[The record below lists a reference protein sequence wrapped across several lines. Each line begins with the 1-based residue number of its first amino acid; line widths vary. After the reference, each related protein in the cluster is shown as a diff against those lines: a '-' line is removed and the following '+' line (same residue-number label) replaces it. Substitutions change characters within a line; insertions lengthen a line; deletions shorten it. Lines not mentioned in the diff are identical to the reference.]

1 MPSSDTLLSNVIEW
15 DVRNWGTA
23 LTYWERHARTRLAG
37 CRALEIGGRN
47 GGLSL
52 WLALQGAEV
61 VCSDLRGPDAS
72 AVQLHRDYGVADRIY
87 YVKLDATNI
96 PYRECF
102 DLIAF
107 KSVLGGIGARGR
119 PDRQV
124 AAVGQ
129 MHQALK
135 QNGELLFAENLAAS
149 PVHAYL
155 RRRTRK
161 WGRTWRYVTVEEML
175 GFLAPFAE
183 VEYRTVGF
191 AGAFGRTER
200 QRRLL
205 GSLDRAFMDSLVP
218 PAWRYIILG
227 VARK

>member
-1 MPSSDTLLSNVIEW
+1 MPPSDTLLANIIEW

-23 LTYWERHARTRLAG
+23 LAYWERHSRIRLAE

-61 VCSDLRGPDAS
+61 VCADLRGPHPS
-72 AVQLHRDYGVADRIY
+72 ALQLHSAYGVADRIQ
-87 YVKLDATNI
+87 YVKLDATAM

-102 DLIAF
+102 DVIAF
-107 KSVLGGIGARGR
+107 KSVLGGIGSRGH
-119 PDRQV
+119 PERQA
-124 AAVGQ
+124 AAVKE
-129 MHQALK
+129 MHRALR
-135 QNGELLFAENLAAS
+135 QNGELFFAENLAAS
-149 PVHAYL
+149 PVHAYF
-155 RRRTRK
+155 RRRSRK
-161 WGRTWRYVTVEEML
+161 WGQTWRYVTPEEML
-175 GFLAPFAE
+175 SFLSPFSE
-183 VEYRTVGF
+183 VQCRAVGF

-200 QRRLL
+200 QRSLL

-218 PAWRYIILG
+218 PAWRYIMLG